1 MKPAKIQCTDDDG
14 PNPLDAMRICPED
27 YELVRKVVTN
37 ALKLDEEDLH
47 GEHPS
52 SHAVPLIMDDN
63 DNEQKLNDLNLNE
76 FAVNMFEAKRTKLI
90 VNHVQTIAHKVEE
103 LMAHEKFNLRPED
116 ESREH

>member
-76 FAVNMFEAKRTKLI
+76 FAVNMFEAKSCLQNK
-90 VNHVQTIAHKVEE
+90 AHCQPCADNRAQSGGTYGPRKIQPQ
-103 LMAHEKFNLRPED
+103 A
-116 ESREH
+116 